1 MQRNRGEIDMNRA
14 VFASATFTGLV
25 AFCLNAVA
33 LDSDLNDQNKQYHHS
48 HPDSVFN
55 DVNRKTKQVIRTDY
69 RKVKERVKAD
79 HSRRYRYAEHQHR
92 HYHHPQHVSV
102 VHRNYRHSKAPLDSI
117 IAIHLVAHIYHSD
130 H

>member
-1 MQRNRGEIDMNRA
+1 MNRA
-14 VFASATFTGLV
+14 VFASVTLTGLV

-33 LDSDLNDQNKQYHHS
+33 LDTDLNHQNKQYHHS

-69 RKVKERVKAD
+69 RKVRERVKTD
-79 HSRRYRYAEHQHR
+79 QSRRYQYAEHQHR
-92 HYHHPQHVSV
+92 PQHVSV

>member
-1 MQRNRGEIDMNRA
+1 MNRA
-14 VFASATFTGLV
+14 VFASVTLTGLV

-33 LDSDLNDQNKQYHHS
+33 LDSALNHQNKQYHHS
-48 HPDSVFN
+48 YPDSVFN

-69 RKVKERVKAD
+69 RKVRERVKAD

-92 HYHHPQHVSV
+92 NYHHHPQHVSV

-117 IAIHLVAHIYHSD
+117 IAIHLVSHIYHSD

>member
-1 MQRNRGEIDMNRA
+1 MNRA
-14 VFASATFTGLV
+14 VFASVTLTGLV

-33 LDSDLNDQNKQYHHS
+33 LDSALNHQNKQYHHS

-69 RKVKERVKAD
+69 RKVRERVKAD
-79 HSRRYRYAEHQHR
+79 QSRRYRYAEHQHR

>member
-1 MQRNRGEIDMNRA
+1 MNRA
-14 VFASATFTGLV
+14 LLVSVMVTGLLVFYLNASA
-25 AFCLNAVA
+25 
-33 LDSDLNDQNKQYHHS
+33 LDLDLKHRNNHKNLYYHS